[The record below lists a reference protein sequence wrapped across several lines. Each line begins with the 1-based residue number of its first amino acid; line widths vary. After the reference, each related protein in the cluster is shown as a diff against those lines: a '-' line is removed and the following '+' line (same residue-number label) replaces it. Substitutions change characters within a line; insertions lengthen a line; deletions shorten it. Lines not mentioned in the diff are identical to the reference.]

1 MRKSKV
7 KQILQMKIN
16 QLKYYTPYIIILILA
31 ICLWF
36 KGCGDKPIVKDNATI
51 KTNIKK
57 LEVKK
62 VAEQVKANKTDSI
75 RIKYVTKWRLKIK
88 DSIVYKPCEELII
101 ICDSIITVDSTQI
114 SQLRQV
120 ITLSDSIILNQK
132 IIIRNDSIDI
142 NCLTKWGK
150 KQRRQK
156 NLALLGLGVLGGVL
170 IVK

>member
-1 MRKSKV
+1 
-7 KQILQMKIN
+7 MKISH
-16 QLKYYTPYIIILILA
+16 LKYYLPWVIILILA
-31 ICLWF
+31 FLLRL
-36 KGCGDKPIVKDNATI
+36 KGCDKPNQINIEPI

-62 VAEQVKANKTDSI
+62 ANKQIAANKTDSI

-88 DSIVYKPCEELII
+88 YSIVYKPCEELII
-101 ICDSIITVDSTQI
+101 ICDSIITTDSTQL

-132 IIIRNDSIDI
+132 IIIHNDSIDKV
-142 NCLTKWGK
+142 CLTKWGN

-156 NLALLGLGVLGGVL
+156 TIALIGIGIISGLS
-170 IVK
+170 IVR

>member
-1 MRKSKV
+1 MV
-7 KQILQMKIN
+7 KQI
-16 QLKYYTPYIIILILA
+16 KYYIPYIIILILA

-36 KGCGDKPIVKDNATI
+36 KGCSDKPIVKDNTTI

-114 SQLRQV
+114 SQLRHV
-120 ITLSDSIILNQK
+120 NLLNDSIITDYK
-132 IIIRNDSIDI
+132 VMHYNDSIDKV
-142 NCLTKWGK
+142 CLTKWGK
-150 KQRRQK
+150 KQKRQK

-170 IVK
+170 LVK

>member
-1 MRKSKV
+1 MIK
-7 KQILQMKIN
+7 
-16 QLKYYTPYIIILILA
+16 QLKYYIPYIIILILLIILMA
-31 ICLWF
+31 
-36 KGCGDKPIVKDNATI
+36 KGCDKPKPINSEPI

-57 LEVKK
+57 LEVKRKEVK
-62 VAEQVKANKTDSI
+62 VNAELSEVI

-101 ICDSIITVDSTQI
+101 ICDSIITTDSTQL

-132 IIIRNDSIDI
+132 IIIHNDSIDKV
-142 NCLTKWGK
+142 CLTKWGK

>member
-1 MRKSKV
+1 MV
-7 KQILQMKIN
+7 KQI
-16 QLKYYTPYIIILILA
+16 KYYIPYIIILILA

-36 KGCGDKPIVKDNATI
+36 KGCGDKPIVKDNTTI

-114 SQLRQV
+114 SQLRHV
-120 ITLSDSIILNQK
+120 NLLNDSIITDYK
-132 IIIRNDSIDI
+132 VMHYNDSIDKV
-142 NCLTKWGK
+142 CLTKWGK
-150 KQRRQK
+150 KQKRQK

-170 IVK
+170 LVK

>member
-1 MRKSKV
+1 MIK
-7 KQILQMKIN
+7 L
-16 QLKYYTPYIIILILA
+16 LKYYIPYIIILILA

-36 KGCGDKPIVKDNATI
+36 KGCSDKPIVKYNTPV

-57 LEVKK
+57 LEVNK

-114 SQLRQV
+114 SQLRHV
-120 ITLSDSIILNQK
+120 NLLNDSIITDYK
-132 IIIRNDSIDI
+132 VIHYNDSIDKV
-142 NCLTKWGK
+142 CLTKWGK

-156 NLALLGLGVLGGVL
+156 TFALIGLGIISGLS
-170 IVK
+170 IVR

>member
-1 MRKSKV
+1 
-7 KQILQMKIN
+7 MKIS
-16 QLKYYTPYIIILILA
+16 QLKYFYPFIIGVLLFIILFQF
-31 ICLWF
+31 CN
-36 KGCGDKPIVKDNATI
+36 KPKQIEHNNAPI

-101 ICDSIITVDSTQI
+101 ICDSIITTDSTQL
-114 SQLRQV
+114 SQLRKV

-132 IIIRNDSIDI
+132 IITHNDSIDKV
-142 NCLTKWGK
+142 CLTKWGK

-170 IVK
+170 LVK

>member
-1 MRKSKV
+1 MI
-7 KQILQMKIN
+7 KQI
-16 QLKYYTPYIIILILA
+16 KYYTPYIIILVLA

-36 KGCGDKPIVKDNATI
+36 KSCNSKGVEIDLIKNKPI

-62 VAEQVKANKTDSI
+62 VAEQVKANKSDSV
-75 RIKYVTKWRLKIK
+75 RTKYVIKWRLKIK

-101 ICDSIITVDSTQI
+101 ICDSIITTDSTQL

-132 IIIRNDSIDI
+132 IIIHNDSIDKV
-142 NCLTKWGK
+142 CLTKWGK

-156 NLALLGLGVLGGVL
+156 TLALIGIGIISGLS
-170 IVK
+170 IVR

>member
-1 MRKSKV
+1 
-7 KQILQMKIN
+7 MKIS
-16 QLKYYTPYIIILILA
+16 QLKYYIPYIIILILT

-36 KGCGDKPIVKDNATI
+36 KGCGDKPIEHNNAPI

-62 VAEQVKANKTDSI
+62 VATQIAANKIDSI
-75 RIKYVTKWRLKIK
+75 VTKVIIRWRNKTR
-88 DSIVYKPCEELII
+88 DSIVYRPCEELIL
-101 ICDSIITVDSTQI
+101 ICDTIIKEDSLQI
-114 SQLRQV
+114 TQLRQV
-120 ITLSDSIILNQK
+120 IMLSDSIILNQK
-132 IIIRNDSIDI
+132 IIIHNDSIDKV
-142 NCLTKWGK
+142 CLTKYGK